1 MQGKDPGAPKIGTHI
16 RRRRVQYEGKQGFSG
31 EQRSGLWAMDL
42 GFIREF
48 GDECIQREE
57 LLETF
62 GWPGFI
68 YSKETEKRKFK
79 KKKEEKEY
87 SKTWR
92 CSFEPQT
99 S

>member
-1 MQGKDPGAPKIGTHI
+1 MQEKDPGAPKIGTHI

-62 GWPGFI
+62 GWSGFI

-79 KKKEEKEY
+79 KKKKRERIFKDMEMQ
-87 SKTWR
+87 
-92 CSFEPQT
+92 F
-99 S
+99 

>member
-1 MQGKDPGAPKIGTHI
+1 MQRKDPGAPKIGTHI

-62 GWPGFI
+62 GWSGFI

-79 KKKEEKEY
+79 KKKEKEY